1 MQTVSIHDLIH
12 ACLPQKKLFLAHS
25 WKDTESDYCINDTTE
40 SDFDWCSRK
49 IGNYGTCVTT
59 KKSKAPFALSNSF
72 ELWAANLALRQNV
85 SRSMNRP
92 FLGQTPS
99 QLARKVKRQ
108 WWIGVHLM
116 DPWHE
121 ASVQC
126 PVLAWLRSQATMPVA
141 VPVLYEM
148 HLQQK
153 VNESSGGTCEF
164 DSFRPSF
171 LLQCSSAKALAQSI
185 YHVYLNIIKRCCI
198 NIPALMCSSAWSLK
212 QLYIYTIAIYI
223 YTESFAESC
232 HKNCVLSTLSHPI
245 QTIKPPM
252 SGTHHNAGNVACQER
267 ILCFPGH
274 SPGWSKSI
282 STKRG
287 PGTQSDTA
295 MRGSPAP
302 IADLCAHLWQTC
314 MESYRIRRQ
323 FLGLV

>member
-12 ACLPQKKLFLAHS
+12 ACLPQKNLFLAHS
-25 WKDTESDYCINDTTE
+25 WKDTESDYCINDDTE

-49 IGNYGTCVTT
+49 MGNYGTCVTT

-72 ELWAANLALRQNV
+72 WAVGGKSCPEAKRVTINESTLLGSNPFAIGQEGKTTVVNRCSPHGPMTWSIGPVPSAGLVKEPSYNASGATSTVRNALAAKGQWEFRRNLWIWLFSTLFSA
-85 SRSMNRP
+85 
-92 FLGQTPS
+92 
-99 QLARKVKRQ
+99 
-108 WWIGVHLM
+108 
-116 DPWHE
+116 
-121 ASVQC
+121 
-126 PVLAWLRSQATMPVA
+126 PVLVCQGIGTKHISCIFKHYQAMLHQHTCFDVFLWLKFEA
-141 VPVLYEM
+141 
-148 HLQQK
+148 
-153 VNESSGGTCEF
+153 
-164 DSFRPSF
+164 
-171 LLQCSSAKALAQSI
+171 I
-185 YHVYLNIIKRCCI
+185 
-198 NIPALMCSSAWSLK
+198 
-212 QLYIYTIAIYI
+212 IYI
-223 YTESFAESC
+223 YIHTESFAESC

-314 MESYRIRRQ
+314 MESYRIRSQ
-323 FLGLV
+323 FLGLL